1 MSPEDLERI
10 VVLKRC
16 GLADRIQPGVQD
28 ASTPR
33 VNPAASSAGLP
44 SMPALE
50 LPAGTVAAARSGEPP
65 SPTDRASDAEGDRS

>member
-44 SMPALE
+44 SMPASA
-50 LPAGTVAAARSGEPP
+50 LPVRMVAAARSGEPP
-65 SPTDRASDAEGDRS
+65 SPTDGASEAEGDRS